1 MVIFLG
7 CEGLCP
13 QSVVHCYTGD
23 KKTLEKMLDLGFYIG
38 ITGWICDERRAAP
51 LRDAVSI
58 LPLDRVLI
66 ETDAPYLTPRG
77 FHLPRTN
84 VPNNITY
91 VAQTLAGYM
100 GVSVEELTAHAKANT
115 EKLFK
120 IQP

>member
-1 MVIFLG
+1 
-7 CEGLCP
+7 
-13 QSVVHCYTGD
+13 
-23 KKTLEKMLDLGFYIG
+23 MLDLGFYIG

-58 LPLDRVLI
+58 LPLERVLI

-91 VAQTLAGYM
+91 VARTLAGYM
-100 GVSVEELTAHAKANT
+100 DVSVEELIAHAKENT
-115 EKLFK
+115 KKLFK
-120 IQP
+120 LP